1 MKKWERMAKLLRNK
15 DRHVH
20 LVVNSE
26 LWELFKK
33 LCEKENVSPNQKVSE
48 LILNYLEDSG
58 FFKEEDF

>member
-1 MKKWERMAKLLRNK
+1 MAKLLRNK